1 MGLAIAGLAVLVASA
16 GAEGSA
22 ERAAAVAAA
31 RAAVVTAF
39 GGDADVAID
48 RPVLSM
54 APGAPAATLAVAEP
68 GSRTA
73 GPIRFVLY
81 VRDGADNRRVG
92 RLSAVVRVRAPHVR
106 ARGAVDARTTP
117 PADALD
123 VVRDDIGRQALVP
136 LPALATVLSST
147 TRRSLIA
154 GEVVTA
160 TLLTTPDAVESGD
173 EVITVARIE
182 GLEVR
187 GRAIAFQSG
196 SAGETVILINP
207 DSRKR
212 LRGRVVGP
220 ALVEVLH
227 GS

>member
-1 MGLAIAGLAVLVASA
+1 VLALAGLAVLVASA
-16 GAEGSA
+16 RAQVA
-22 ERAAAVAAA
+22 ADQAAAIAAA
-31 RAAVVTAF
+31 QVAVVAAF

-54 APGAPAATLAVAEP
+54 AAGAPAATFAVVEP
-68 GSRTA
+68 GSRTG
-73 GPIRFVLY
+73 GPVRFVLY
-81 VRDGADNRRVG
+81 VREGAANRRVG
-92 RLSAVVRVRAPHVR
+92 RLGAEVRVRAPHVR
-106 ARGAVDARTTP
+106 VRTAVEARTTP
-117 PADALD
+117 AAAALD
-123 VVRDDIGRQALVP
+123 VVRDDVGRQLLAP
-136 LPALATVLSST
+136 LPVLAAATSAT
-147 TRRSLIA
+147 TRRTLVA

-160 TLLTTPDAVESGD
+160 SLLATPDAVASGD
-173 EVITVARIE
+173 EVITVARVG

-196 SAGETVILINP
+196 SAGDTVIVVNP

-212 LRGRVVGP
+212 LRGRVIGP